1 MTSPID
7 AIQHS
12 GRIPRPPP
20 PPGEPGELTARTRRA
35 NDLRARASW
44 RTVKNQLMIGLMI
57 AAVVLVAIPLIAVLW
72 AVIERGAAIAFR
84 SFPDFFTETIPVVS
98 RRPGPGMGPAILGT
112 LMVTGGATL
121 IAVPLGILG
130 AVYLHEYGG
139 NASFARLVRFMSTVM
154 TGVPSVVMGLFVY
167 LIWTLS
173 FGYSAFG
180 GALAL
185 ACLMLPV
192 VIGATEQMLKLV
204 PPQLREAAYA
214 LGTTKS
220 RTIMTVVLPAALP
233 GIVSGSLL
241 AIARAAG
248 ETAPLLFAVGAA
260 TAYNPDL
267 FHEANTALS
276 VQIFGNANSSFV
288 PAQDRAWAAALTLV
302 LLTFVITLVAR
313 AFTARLAL
321 KR

>member
-1 MTSPID
+1 MIATPPI
-7 AIQHS
+7 ATHA
-12 GRIPRPPP
+12 
-20 PPGEPGELTARTRRA
+20 L
-35 NDLRARASW
+35 DLRAKPSW
-44 RTVKNQLMIGLMI
+44 RTAKNTLMLCLMG
-57 AAVVLVAIPLIAVLW
+57 ASLVVVAIPLIAVLW
-72 AVIERGAAIAFR
+72 AVIERGAVVAFR
-84 SFPDFFTETIPVVS
+84 GFPDFFTASIPVVS

-112 LMVTGGATL
+112 LLVTGGATL
-121 IAVPLGILG
+121 ISVPLGILG

-139 NASFARLVRFMSTVM
+139 TSKFARLVRFMSTVM

-167 LIWTLS
+167 LIWTLK

-192 VIGATEQMLKLV
+192 VIGSTEQMLKLV
-204 PPQLREAAYA
+204 PEQLREAAYA

-220 RTIMTVVLPAALP
+220 RTILTVVLPAALP

-260 TAYNPDL
+260 TAYNPHL
-267 FHEANTALS
+267 FSEANTALS
-276 VQIFGNANSSFV
+276 VQIFGNANSSFAA
-288 PAQDRAWAAALTLV
+288 AQERAWAAALTLV
-302 LLTFVITLVAR
+302 LLTFIVTLVAR
-313 AFTARLAL
+313 LFTARLAL

>member
-1 MTSPID
+1 MI
-7 AIQHS
+7 
-12 GRIPRPPP
+12 
-20 PPGEPGELTARTRRA
+20 A
-35 NDLRARASW
+35 NPSDLHAKRSW
-44 RTVKNQLMIGLMI
+44 RTTKNTIMM
-57 AAVVLVAIPLIAVLW
+57 AAMGGAVLLVAIPLIAVLW
-72 AVIERGAAIAFR
+72 SVISRGIGVAFTR
-84 SFPDFFTETIPVVS
+84 FPAFFTETIPIVS

-112 LMVTGGATL
+112 LLVTGGATM

-139 NASFARLVRFMSTVM
+139 TGAFARLVRFMSTVM

-167 LIWTLS
+167 LTWTLT

-192 VIGATEQMLKLV
+192 VIGSTEQMLKLV
-204 PPQLREAAYA
+204 PPPLREAAYA

-220 RTIMTVVLPAALP
+220 RTILTVVLPAALP

-260 TAYNPDL
+260 TAYNPHL
-267 FHEANTALS
+267 FSEANTALS
-276 VQIFGNANSSFV
+276 VQIFGNANSSFEA
-288 PAQDRAWAAALTLV
+288 AQERAWAAALTLV
-302 LLTFVITLVAR
+302 LLTFIVTLVAR
-313 AFTARLAL
+313 TFTARLAL

>member
-1 MTSPID
+1 MTPTPRD
-7 AIQHS
+7 AIPHIDPT
-12 GRIPRPPP
+12 GEAPRPAGKAFVVPTP
-20 PPGEPGELTARTRRA
+20 R
-35 NDLRARASW
+35 DLRARRSW
-44 RTVKNQLMIGLMI
+44 RTVTNQLMVGFMG
-57 AAVVLVAIPLIAVLW
+57 AALVAVAIPLVAVLW
-72 AVIERGAAIAFR
+72 SLIERGAGVAFR
-84 SFPDFFTETIPVVS
+84 DFPAFFTEAIPVVS
-98 RRPGPGMGPAILGT
+98 RRVGPGMGPAIVGT
-112 LMVTGGATL
+112 LLVTGGATV

-130 AVYLHEYGG
+130 AIYLHEYGG
-139 NASFARLVRFMSTVM
+139 AGAFARLVRFMSTVM

-173 FGYSAFG
+173 FGYSALG

-192 VIGATEQMLKLV
+192 VIGSTEQMLRLV
-204 PPQLREAAYA
+204 PQQLREAAYA

-220 RTIMTVVLPAALP
+220 RTILTVVLPAALP

-260 TAYNPDL
+260 TAYNLNL
-267 FHEANTALS
+267 FAEPNTALS
-276 VQIFGNANSSFV
+276 VQIFANANSSF
-288 PAQDRAWAAALTLV
+288 PAAQERAWAAALTLV
-302 LLTFVITLVAR
+302 LLTFVVTLVAR
-313 AFTARLAL
+313 IFTARLAL

>member
-1 MTSPID
+1 MT
-7 AIQHS
+7 
-12 GRIPRPPP
+12 
-20 PPGEPGELTARTRRA
+20 TAPAFQESTATRRR
-35 NDLRARASW
+35 NDLRARPSW
-44 RTVKNQLMIGLMI
+44 RTAKNQLMLGLMG
-57 AAVVLVAIPLIAVLW
+57 AAVVMVAIPLVAVLW
-72 AVIERGAAIAFR
+72 SVIERGAAIAFGH
-84 SFPDFFTETIPVVS
+84 FPDFFTATVPLVS
-98 RRPGPGMGPAILGT
+98 RAPGPGMGPAILGT
-112 LMVTGGATL
+112 LLVTGGATL
-121 IAVPLGILG
+121 IAVPIGILG

-139 NASFARLVRFMSTVM
+139 NNQLARLVRFMATVM

-167 LIWTLS
+167 LIWTLT

-204 PPQLREAAYA
+204 PSQLREAAYA

-220 RTIMTVVLPAALP
+220 RTILTVVLPAALP
-233 GIVSGSLL
+233 GIVSGALL

-260 TAYNPDL
+260 HAYNPHM
-267 FHEANTALS
+267 FSEANTALS
-276 VQIFGNANSSFV
+276 VQIFGNANSSFTA
-288 PAQDRAWAAALTLV
+288 AQDRAWAAALTLV
-302 LLTFVITLVAR
+302 LLTFVVTLVAR
-313 AFTARLAL
+313 MFTARLAL

>member
-1 MTSPID
+1 MTT
-7 AIQHS
+7 A
-12 GRIPRPPP
+12 
-20 PPGEPGELTARTRRA
+20 PGFQESTATRRR
-35 NDLRARASW
+35 NDLRARPSW
-44 RTVKNQLMIGLMI
+44 RTVKNHGMTGLMA
-57 AAVVLVAIPLIAVLW
+57 AAVVAVAIPLVAVLW
-72 AVIERGAAIAFR
+72 SVIERGAAVAFR
-84 SFPDFFTETIPVVS
+84 GFPDFFTATIPVVS
-98 RRPGPGMGPAILGT
+98 RLPGPGMGPAILGT
-112 LMVTGGATL
+112 LLVTGGATV
-121 IAVPLGILG
+121 IAVPVGILG

-139 NASFARLVRFMSTVM
+139 NNQLARLVRFMATVM

-167 LIWTLS
+167 LIWTLT

-204 PPQLREAAYA
+204 PSQLREAAYA

-220 RTIMTVVLPAALP
+220 RTILTVVLPAALP
-233 GIVSGSLL
+233 GIVSGALL

-260 TAYNPDL
+260 HAYNRHL
-267 FHEANTALS
+267 FSEANTALS
-276 VQIFGNANSSFV
+276 VQIFANANSSFTA
-288 PAQDRAWAAALTLV
+288 AQDRAWAAALTLV
-302 LLTFVITLVAR
+302 LLTFVVTLVAR
-313 AFTARLAL
+313 MFTARLAL